1 MTQGMHIWMS
11 SALHAETSEKHML
24 PCMYHQRTA
33 LYSPLVISVT
43 SRCMRR
49 RGLLLITRR
58 RRKVTVSYTW
68 SKLDF

>member
-24 PCMYHQRTA
+24 PCMYHQRAA

-43 SRCMRR
+43 SRCAVQNET
-49 RGLLLITRR
+49 GI
-58 RRKVTVSYTW
+58 
-68 SKLDF
+68 